1 MAWTGSTLEAAS
13 FAVSLDDRGYIKTH
27 LVVGHATTITTLSY
41 AIRFW
46 SKGKKRALF
55 LRHEGFLYV
64 PCWILFVVCNIH
76 INAGAQSVHGSR
88 TLTRKRFKGN

>member
-1 MAWTGSTLEAAS
+1 MAWTGSTLGVVL
-13 FAVSLDDRGYIKTH
+13 FAVSSYQCGRAGAH
-27 LVVGHATTITTLSY
+27 FVVGHATTITTLSY

-64 PCWILFVVCNIH
+64 FFSAFQIYVY
-76 INAGAQSVHGSR
+76 AEAEAQSVHG
-88 TLTRKRFKGN
+88 